1 MEHQLDLDSDPA
13 AVPAA
18 RRFVT
23 ATLAPTAWEPS
34 TAAAEL
40 VVTELVTNAVLH
52 GAGPVR
58 VSVRTDRT
66 SLRLAVR
73 DGSRRRPVRPVG
85 DPGAMTGRGLG
96 LIEAVAT
103 RWGVQVHPDGKVVWA
118 ELGGSESTETS
129 DGGGDPAAVV
139 LGADTST
146 GADEGEAR
154 HRVVVGD
161 VPTDLLLA
169 AKAHVDNV
177 VRELT
182 LARSG
187 AESGQTAAVSPRV
200 ATIVAALTDA
210 FTDARDEIK
219 AQAIAAARA
228 GRQRTQLVLHLPFGA
243 ATAARRY
250 LQALDDADVH
260 ARASRL
266 LVLEE
271 PPEHRSFRRWYISA
285 VITQLEAVARGGQPP
300 APPTLEA
307 HLLSELGTVASA
319 RRQADRAARLQA
331 VTSALAGVVGFA
343 DIAEAVVSQA
353 VGAMNASVGLLVV
366 VDEQRQPSIAASV
379 GADDAL
385 LRRLVD
391 EGAPGP
397 SRGELPVLR
406 TLRTGEAVWME
417 SRAEFMRSF
426 PGLAELEPATVSL
439 CSVPLAAGGEVI
451 GALRLG
457 FTSPQL
463 FDDDERAFVTAL
475 AAQTAQTLE
484 RGRLYTAEHQARTRA
499 EIAAQR
505 LSRLH
510 EVTTS
515 LAAAKDVS
523 EVAAAVTGGAAAS
536 LGASLSALCI
546 LEPDGQTMRLLG
558 IEGASPQ
565 TTHSWETF
573 PLDADLPASESV
585 RTNRPVVVRSLAELH
600 ARYPLMEGQ
609 GEPGRGLVC
618 VPLSI
623 GDRRVGALALGFPDD
638 HRVDDAELDLLATI
652 GNQCVLAL
660 DRAASLQAEQTGRRQ
675 AALLAEAGAVLASSL
690 EPRATLRHLMDLVVP
705 DLAEWAVVYLVDERG
720 EIESA
725 TARHRD
731 PEMSGLLVRLQR
743 ERPPDP
749 DGELAEVMRT
759 GRSIRFATV
768 PESIRARAT
777 EHPDLARQAELFTP
791 QSAVI
796 VPLSSGDRVI
806 GAMALARVSGPAYT
820 QDDLALV
827 EQVAA
832 RGAVA
837 ITNSQLFR
845 RERDIALTL
854 QHSLLPREPPS
865 VPGIRLAWRY
875 IPGTAGTHVGG
886 DWYDVV
892 PLEDGRVA
900 VVIGDVMG
908 RGLRAAA
915 MMGQLRAMARA
926 HLSEEVSPAEVLHR
940 LDRALSR
947 MEAEQIATVVLGLL
961 DPADRTL
968 VVASA
973 GHLPPLLAPGDGT
986 AAFIHV
992 EPGPPLGVG
1001 NGRFTE
1007 RRVQL
1012 PPRSTVLLYTDG
1024 LIEDRRLQA
1033 DLGLQVLA
1041 EAAAAATGPVQLCD
1055 VALAALGRD
1064 EGADDDTAL
1073 LAVGLT

>member
-1 MEHQLDLDSDPA
+1 
-13 AVPAA
+13 
-18 RRFVT
+18 
-23 ATLAPTAWEPS
+23 
-34 TAAAEL
+34 
-40 VVTELVTNAVLH
+40 
-52 GAGPVR
+52 
-58 VSVRTDRT
+58 
-66 SLRLAVR
+66 
-73 DGSRRRPVRPVG
+73 
-85 DPGAMTGRGLG
+85 
-96 LIEAVAT
+96 
-103 RWGVQVHPDGKVVWA
+103 
-118 ELGGSESTETS
+118 
-129 DGGGDPAAVV
+129 
-139 LGADTST
+139 
-146 GADEGEAR
+146 
-154 HRVVVGD
+154 
-161 VPTDLLLA
+161 
-169 AKAHVDNV
+169 
-177 VRELT
+177 
-182 LARSG
+182 
-187 AESGQTAAVSPRV
+187 
-200 ATIVAALTDA
+200 
-210 FTDARDEIK
+210 
-219 AQAIAAARA
+219 
-228 GRQRTQLVLHLPFGA
+228 
-243 ATAARRY
+243 
-250 LQALDDADVH
+250 
-260 ARASRL
+260 
-266 LVLEE
+266 
-271 PPEHRSFRRWYISA
+271 
-285 VITQLEAVARGGQPP
+285 
-300 APPTLEA
+300 
-307 HLLSELGTVASA
+307 
-319 RRQADRAARLQA
+319 
-331 VTSALAGVVGFA
+331 
-343 DIAEAVVSQA
+343 
-353 VGAMNASVGLLVV
+353 
-366 VDEQRQPSIAASV
+366 
-379 GADDAL
+379 
-385 LRRLVD
+385 
-391 EGAPGP
+391 
-397 SRGELPVLR
+397 
-406 TLRTGEAVWME
+406 
-417 SRAEFMRSF
+417 
-426 PGLAELEPATVSL
+426 
-439 CSVPLAAGGEVI
+439 
-451 GALRLG
+451 
-457 FTSPQL
+457 
-463 FDDDERAFVTAL
+463 
-475 AAQTAQTLE
+475 
-484 RGRLYTAEHQARTRA
+484 
-499 EIAAQR
+499 
-505 LSRLH
+505 
-510 EVTTS
+510 
-515 LAAAKDVS
+515 
-523 EVAAAVTGGAAAS
+523 
-536 LGASLSALCI
+536 
-546 LEPDGQTMRLLG
+546 
-558 IEGASPQ
+558 
-565 TTHSWETF
+565 
-573 PLDADLPASESV
+573 
-585 RTNRPVVVRSLAELH
+585 
-600 ARYPLMEGQ
+600 
-609 GEPGRGLVC
+609 
-618 VPLSI
+618 
-623 GDRRVGALALGFPDD
+623 
-638 HRVDDAELDLLATI
+638 
-652 GNQCVLAL
+652 
-660 DRAASLQAEQTGRRQ
+660 
-675 AALLAEAGAVLASSL
+675 
-690 EPRATLRHLMDLVVP
+690 
-705 DLAEWAVVYLVDERG
+705 
-720 EIESA
+720 
-725 TARHRD
+725 
-731 PEMSGLLVRLQR
+731 
-743 ERPPDP
+743 
-749 DGELAEVMRT
+749 MRT

-820 QDDLALV
+820 PDDLALV